1 MIRIKVTYYLAV
13 KFISFLFALLFT
25 YAATSKLLEYET
37 FTLQLSQSPLLSS
50 YAGIVAWL
58 IPGLEILI
66 AIFLILPRY
75 RKIGMYASFFL
86 MVLFTTYIYIILN
99 YADFIPCSCGGVL
112 EKLTWEQH
120 IFFNFVFILFAIVA
134 TIIEGSKNIKK
145 ISLMLCL
152 LTIIGIGIVT
162 LLFFLSEKKMHRN
175 NAFIRRYQ
183 PHPII
188 SMDTLDL
195 KYNSY
200 YFAGFTKDHIY
211 LGNYTAPLQ
220 ILRASKDLKDT
231 TFYRI
236 NLPIKSVP
244 YTTPRIRIQ
253 DSVFILT
260 DGSVPIIHRG
270 DIKNWEIEETINTMG
285 YFTFLEPISTTE
297 FAIRT
302 VSSLNENII
311 LGHIDLYASNKT
323 SLYPEILK
331 GNMDGY
337 FDRDGQL
344 LMNEQINKIIY
355 VYYYKNE
362 YEIVSTDF
370 KSVKNFKTID
380 TVSIPKLDIK
390 QQSFSKQKS
399 LGSNTTIINGLSAS
413 YGKKLYINTDRLGR
427 YETKK
432 ALEYSS
438 IIDVYNIQNGTYLF
452 SFYLYRHTGDKL
464 LSFKVYGNY
473 IYALIGTKIHSF
485 QIKDKYLNHEK

>member
-1 MIRIKVTYYLAV
+1 MIHKKVPYHLAV
-13 KFISFLFALLFT
+13 KFISFLFIILFV
-25 YAATSKLLEYET
+25 YAATSKLLDFEN
-37 FTLQLSQSPLLSS
+37 FTVQLAQSPLLSA
-50 YAGIVAWL
+50 YAGIIAWSV
-58 IPGLEILI
+58 PGLEILI
-66 AIFLILPRY
+66 AVLLVLPGF
-75 RKIGMYASFFL
+75 RKIGLYASFFL
-86 MVLFTTYIYIILN
+86 MELFTAYIFIILN
-99 YADFIPCSCGGVL
+99 YADFLPCSCGGVL

-120 IFFNFVFILFAIVA
+120 LVFNSVFVLIVVGAILLDRSQNLKA
-134 TIIEGSKNIKK
+134 N
-145 ISLMLCL
+145 SLLLCL
-152 LTIIGIGIVT
+152 LSVVGIGIVT
-162 LLFFLSEKKMHRN
+162 LLFSFSEKKMHRN
-175 NAFIRRYQ
+175 NAFIRRYP

-188 SMDTLDL
+188 NKDTLDL

-200 YFAGFTKDHIY
+200 YFAGSTRDHIY

-220 ILRASKDLKDT
+220 VLRASKDLKDT

-236 NLPIKSVP
+236 NLPIKNVP

-260 DGSVPIIHRG
+260 DGSVPIIHGG

-311 LGHIDLYASNKT
+311 LGRIDLYASNKT

-344 LMNEQINKIIY
+344 LMNEQLNKIIY

-370 KSVKNFKTID
+370 KSVKTHKTID
-380 TVSIPKLDIK
+380 TVRIPQLDIK
-390 QQSFSKQKS
+390 QQSSSKQKS
-399 LGSNTTIINGLSAS
+399 LGSKTTIINGLSAS

-427 YETKK
+427 YEPKK